1 MNESIKM
8 IAITDTHA
16 LWLHYREQDGHEFVR
31 YEAESHDGE
40 ESITIFEPSDRK
52 AIETFMSVFDSE
64 RKTQD
69 YNPVSP
75 NKFEDTDEAIRKRRL
90 DRHVEIGSFLGS
102 VAMLGTIL
110 VIIWFM
116 ATN

>member
-40 ESITIFEPSDRK
+40 ESISIFEPSDRK

-64 RKTQD
+64 RKTD
-69 YNPVSP
+69 YNPVSL
-75 NKFEDTDEAIRKRRL
+75 NKFEDTDESIRNKWL
-90 DRHVEIGSFLGS
+90 DRIVEVSSFLGS
-102 VAMLGTIL
+102 VAILGTIT
-110 VIIWFM
+110 VFIWFM
-116 ATN
+116 ATS